1 MTNPDDTI
9 TLIGRTYGK
18 TTIRVSR
25 AEYEQAKADDM
36 VDHLLDTWLSD
47 MDETTTVTEPDGT
60 TYDPYGD
67 ITDTWHEDPAEGED
81 EERA

>member
-1 MTNPDDTI
+1 MPDNETI
-9 TLIGRTYGK
+9 TLIGQTYGK
-18 TTIRVSR
+18 TTITVSR
-25 AEYEQAKADDM
+25 AEYEQAKADNK

-67 ITDTWHEDPAEGED
+67 ITDTWVETNEEDGQSE
-81 EERA
+81 

>member
-1 MTNPDDTI
+1 MTDSDDTI
-9 TLIGRTYGK
+9 TLIGRSYGK
-18 TTIRVSR
+18 TVIKVSR
-25 AEYEQAKADDM
+25 AEYEQAKTDDK

-67 ITDTWHEDPAEGED
+67 INDTWHADLDDD
-81 EERA
+81 EEESS

>member
-1 MTNPDDTI
+1 VSAEETI
-9 TLIGRTYGK
+9 TLIGRTYGEV
-18 TTIRVSR
+18 TIKVSR
-25 AEYEQAKADDM
+25 DEYEQAKADDK

-67 ITDTWHEDPAEGED
+67 ITDTWVEVDDKD
-81 EERA
+81 ENGGAA